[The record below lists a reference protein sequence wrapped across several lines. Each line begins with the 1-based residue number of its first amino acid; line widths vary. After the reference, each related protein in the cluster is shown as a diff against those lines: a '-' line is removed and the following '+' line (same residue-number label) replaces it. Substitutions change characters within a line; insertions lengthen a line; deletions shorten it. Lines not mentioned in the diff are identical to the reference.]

1 LTNCQLKVLSMSRF
15 SLLCAAGVATVSA
28 FGAPDVFT
36 LADFSPDDCVE
47 FVGALNPDCEQAL
60 EQSPAD
66 ITKGNVGL
74 REPTGVLIEDYAE
87 KGMCQTNVHWHLG
100 AEHRSEGEYD
110 VDGAD
115 FLANTYHGE
124 DADVRRR
131 LLSEEGEGPLPGYFC
146 PGYDAEEPMYTEKYA
161 WEYCVDM
168 HVGLTYEVHW
178 PHSSAGH
185 CGHLTDGLAGL
196 FCQTSTPAFVGV
208 QGQVFQIVNDDAYD
222 VDDLVFGMITDSDS
236 DIAKYTGSSTGT
248 KYDNEICSAYGG
260 ISWHVDRACH
270 KVSAKSFDAMCKY
283 MQEQGQTAD
292 LEPHGSRVL
301 VSPEFVTSA
310 TMTR

>member
-1 LTNCQLKVLSMSRF
+1 MSPRV
-15 SLLCAAGVATVSA
+15 SLLCAVGVATVSA
-28 FGAPDVFT
+28 FGASNVYT
-36 LADFSPDDCVE
+36 LADFSKDDCVE
-47 FVGALNPDCEQAL
+47 FVSPIKPDCEQAY

-66 ITKGNVGL
+66 ITKGEVGL
-74 REPTGVLIEDYAE
+74 RAPEGVLIEDYAA

-110 VDGAD
+110 IDGAD
-115 FLANTYHGE
+115 FLASITP
-124 DADVRRR
+124 DAQRR
-131 LLSEEGEGPLPGYFC
+131 LLSEEGEGPLPGFFC
-146 PGYDAEEPMYTEKYA
+146 PGYDPEEPMYTDEYE
-161 WEYCVDM
+161 WEYCVGMD
-168 HVGLTYEVHW
+168 VGLTYEVHW

-185 CGHLTDGLAGL
+185 CGDLTDGLAGL
-196 FCQTSTPAFVGV
+196 FCQTLTPAFVGV

-222 VDDLVFGMITDSDS
+222 MDDLVSGMITNSDS

-248 KYDNEICSAYGG
+248 SHDNVVCSAYGG

-270 KVSAKSFDAMCKY
+270 KVSAKSFDAMCKV
-283 MQEQGQTAD
+283 MQEQGMTAD

-301 VSPEFVTSA
+301 VFPEFVTSV